1 MKIQVTADE
10 VRQWARA
17 RGMEV
22 GNRGHLPKTVIKAF
36 NHRHHKRVFISSN
49 PWENDTSSS
58 PAEVTG

>member
-1 MKIQVTADE
+1 
-10 VRQWARA
+10 
-17 RGMEV
+17 MEV